1 MEERYTDRAPREVR
15 NRPENMGAMVA
26 DQCGPMKDDGP
37 NDMRKHELFMF
48 AEEIVAQVKAK
59 NIRGRERCFVN
70 SAVNL
75 LLDS

>member
-1 MEERYTDRAPREVR
+1 MEERYADSAPHAVR
-15 NRPENMGAMVA
+15 NRPENVMGMVA

-75 LLDS
+75 LLDT

>member
-1 MEERYTDRAPREVR
+1 MEERYTDSAPRAVR
-15 NRPENMGAMVA
+15 NRHENVATMVA
-26 DQCGPMKDDGP
+26 DQCVPLKDDGP